1 MSIGMTVGMI
11 RRMITG
17 DINND
22 FCSETTESYNGIATE
37 SQCFN
42 DYEDY

>member
-17 DINND
+17 DIND